1 MKINNFE
8 NISIIC
14 SKSLKEKICLLI
26 NILYL
31 DGIKENKNIY
41 MQTFLLKP
49 TYYVNQLISYMTN
62 VEFKIVES
70 YMKPFSIKS
79 NKLKQININKEDLVM
94 ALEKIRKA
102 NIVISSNKVF
112 KEKDWLDYIFD
123 LDNKYQI
130 IIVDNFEELVNK
142 SRKSFKKIKKKIE
155 EYSEKYNAKIILFID
170 EKELIKYQFFDWKVS
185 YVDKPFKFK
194 YDKCNHLIDIVEEF

>member
-1 MKINNFE
+1 MKIDNFE

-14 SKSLKEKICLLI
+14 SKSLKERICLLI

-130 IIVDNFEELVNK
+130 KN
-142 SRKSFKKIKKKIE
+142 IKKKIE